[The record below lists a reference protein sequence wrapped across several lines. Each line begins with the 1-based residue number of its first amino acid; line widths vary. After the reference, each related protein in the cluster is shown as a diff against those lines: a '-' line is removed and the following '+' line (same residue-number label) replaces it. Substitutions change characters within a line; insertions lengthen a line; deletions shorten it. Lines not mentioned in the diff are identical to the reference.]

1 MLDAISIFGE
11 SNSSKKSDN
20 LRIFHGSDKQITVE
34 FGKGKNNNDYG
45 KAFYCTEDEHQAK
58 LWAVSKKGW
67 GYVYEYSIDTEGLK
81 VLKIDENNVLLW
93 IAILM
98 NNRELS
104 DLSPSGEVNL
114 SLFIEKYLTVDVND
128 YDIIIGYRADDSYF
142 KFATSF
148 IEGDLTYEY
157 LVESVKLGNLGYQVA
172 IKSEEAFNRLTLMN
186 SYSLQSPELKNE
198 YYKRDLL
205 ARNTYLD
212 YERKVA
218 YDRIRLK
225 NKVKD
230 VYSFLSE
237 EDE

>member
-11 SNSSKKSDN
+11 PNPSKELDN
-20 LRIFHGSDKQITVE
+20 MIIYHGSPNKIKPMY
-34 FGKGKNNNDYG
+34 GKGKDNNDYG

-58 LWAVSKKGW
+58 LWAVSKNGL

-81 VLKIDENNVLLW
+81 ILKIDENNVLLW

-98 NNRELS
+98 DNRELS
-104 DLSPSGEVNL
+104 DLSSTGEVNL
-114 SLFIEKYLTVDVND
+114 SLFIKKYLTVDVND

-148 IEGDLTYEY
+148 IEGALTYDY
-157 LVESVKLGNLGYQVA
+157 LVKSVKLGNLGYQVA
-172 IKSEEAFNRLTLMN
+172 IKSEKAFNRLTLMN
-186 SYSLQSPELKNE
+186 SYFLQSPELKNE

>member
-1 MLDAISIFGE
+1 M
-11 SNSSKKSDN
+11 
-20 LRIFHGSDKQITVE
+20 RIFHGSNKQITVE

-58 LWAVSKKGW
+58 LWAVSKNGW

-128 YDIIIGYRADDSYF
+128 YDIIVGYRADDSYF

-148 IEGDLTYEY
+148 IEGALTYEY
-157 LVESVKLGNLGYQVA
+157 LVKSVKLGNLGYQVA
-172 IKSEEAFNRLTLMN
+172 IKSEEAFNRLNLMN
-186 SYSLQSPELKNE
+186 SYFLQSPELKNE
-198 YYKRDLL
+198 YRKRDLL

>member
-1 MLDAISIFGE
+1 MLDAFSILGE
-11 SNSSKKSDN
+11 SNSSKELDN
-20 LRIFHGSDKQITVE
+20 MIIFHGSDKQITVE

-58 LWAVSKKGW
+58 LWAVSKNGF

-98 NNRELS
+98 DNRELS

-114 SLFIEKYLTVDVND
+114 SLFIKKYLTVDVND

-148 IEGDLTYEY
+148 IEGALTYDY
-157 LVESVKLGNLGYQVA
+157 LVKSVKLGNLGYQVA
-172 IKSEEAFNRLTLMN
+172 IKSEKAFNRLTLMN
-186 SYSLQSPELKNE
+186 SYFLQSPELKNE
-198 YYKRDLL
+198 YRKRDLL

-230 VYSFLSE
+230 VYSFLNE

>member
-1 MLDAISIFGE
+1 ML
-11 SNSSKKSDN
+11 K
-20 LRIFHGSDKQITVE
+20 IFHGSAKQINVE

-45 KAFYCTEDEHQAK
+45 KAFYCTEDGYQAK
-58 LWAVSKKGW
+58 LWAVSKNGL

-81 VLKIDENNVLLW
+81 VLRIDENNVLLW

-98 NNRELS
+98 DNRELS
-104 DLSPSGEVNL
+104 DLSATGETNL
-114 SLFIEKYLTVDVND
+114 SLFLEKYLTVDVND

-148 IEGDLTYEY
+148 IEGVLTYDY
-157 LVESVKLGNLGYQVA
+157 LVKSVKLGNLGYQVA
-172 IKSEEAFNRLTLMN
+172 IKSEKAFNRLTLKN
-186 SYSLQSPELKNE
+186 SYFLQSPDLETE
-198 YYKRDLL
+198 YCKRDLL
-205 ARNTYLD
+205 ARNTCLD

-230 VYSFLSE
+230 VYSFLNE

>member
-1 MLDAISIFGE
+1 M
-11 SNSSKKSDN
+11 
-20 LRIFHGSDKQITVE
+20 RIFHGSAKQITVE

-45 KAFYCTEDEHQAK
+45 KAFYCTEDEYQAK
-58 LWAVSKKGW
+58 LWAVSKNGF
-67 GYVYEYSIDTEGLK
+67 GYVYEYSIDIEGLK

-98 NNRELS
+98 DNRELS
-104 DLSPSGEVNL
+104 DLSSTGEVNL
-114 SLFIEKYLTVDVND
+114 SLFIKKYLTVDIND

-148 IEGDLTYEY
+148 IEGVLTYYY
-157 LVESVKLGNLGYQVA
+157 LVKSVKLGNLGYQVA
-172 IKSEEAFNRLTLMN
+172 IKSEKAFNRLTLKN
-186 SYSLQSPELKNE
+186 SYFLQSPDLKND

-205 ARNTYLD
+205 ARNTYVD